1 MKLPFSEGCRVTQA
15 YSAYHRGMDICP
27 INSDTNV
34 YAIAAGKV
42 TMAVNRA
49 EHYTSPLQTD
59 RTREWGTFV
68 KVNSNSFVTYYCHL
82 QYNSISVNVGDV
94 IDVGQ
99 KIGVYGNTG
108 YSLGRHL
115 HLECRDLK
123 NSYSKATPD
132 VTGIPNRTGIYY
144 SDQENDEMTEAEKN
158 YYNKLIAELSTMI
171 RNTDEALNELIVEV
185 AQKDYQYRSLEEIKA
200 KQPWAFE
207 AVNYYVDSGAIA
219 GVSDDNLGLTY
230 ADLRIITILYRSTIQ
245 S

>member
-1 MKLPFSEGCRVTQA
+1 MKLPFSKGCRVTQG

-42 TMAVNRA
+42 TMAVNWA
-49 EHYTSPLQTD
+49 EHYTSPLKTN

-68 KVNSNSFVTYYCHL
+68 KVNSSNFVTYYCHL
-82 QYNSISVNVGDV
+82 QYNSIAVKQGEV

-115 HLECRDLK
+115 HLEVRDLN
-123 NSYSKATPD
+123 NSYSKSTPGI
-132 VTGIPNRTGIYY
+132 TGIPNQVGTYY
-144 SDQENDEMTEAEKN
+144 ADEEKEEMTETEKN
-158 YYNKLIAELSTMI
+158 YYNKLIADLSTMI

-185 AQKDYQYRSLEEIKA
+185 AEHNYQYKSIEEIKA
-200 KQPWAFE
+200 KQPWACE
-207 AVNYYVDSGAIA
+207 AVEFFIDDGAIA
-219 GVSDDNLGLTY
+219 GISPENLGLTY
-230 ADLRIITILYRSTIQ
+230 SDLRIITILYRSTIKK
-245 S
+245 

>member
-1 MKLPFSEGCRVTQA
+1 MKLPFSKGCRVTQA

-68 KVNSNSFVTYYCHL
+68 KVNSSNFVTYYCHL
-82 QYNSISVNVGDV
+82 QYNSIAVELGEV

-115 HLECRDLK
+115 HLEVRDLN
-123 NSYSKATPD
+123 NSYSKSTPS
-132 VTGIPNRTGIYY
+132 VTGIPNETGIYY
-144 SDQENDEMTEAEKN
+144 ADQEKEEMTEAEKN
-158 YYNKLIAELSTMI
+158 YYNKLIADLSTMI

-185 AQKDYQYRSLEEIKA
+185 AEQNYQYRSIEEIKA
-200 KQPWAFE
+200 KQPWASE
-207 AVNYYVDSGAIA
+207 AVEYYVDSGAIA
-219 GVSDDNLGLTY
+219 GVSPENLGLTY
-230 ADLRIITILYRSTIQ
+230 SDLRIITILYRSTIKK
-245 S
+245 